1 MGPSVSLHGR
11 FLARRGVDP
20 RSAQED
26 LDFWSGALQVRS
38 ERTRVLKGGPCQTR
52 GALQRL
58 AVLLLI
64 SLQPRSKLIL
74 VYPDAPKPAK
84 PILLNLK
91 AIQPLYHHPFM
102 FGLNFL
108 VVEGRLTAPPWAV
121 PSVIDLPSMELWKVH
136 LRELLHE
143 GVGADF
149 GGLLING

>member
-1 MGPSVSLHGR
+1 ME
-11 FLARRGVDP
+11 RG
-20 RSAQED
+20 AA
-26 LDFWSGALQVRS
+26 GALREDS
-38 ERTRVLKGGPCQTR
+38 RLKGGPCQTR

-108 VVEGRLTAPPWAV
+108 VVEGRLTRPGNSGRSISESFFMKGLGPI
-121 PSVIDLPSMELWKVH
+121 S
-136 LRELLHE
+136 
-143 GVGADF
+143 GVS
-149 GGLLING
+149 